1 MNRGLLLTLWISS
14 VTFFVLGLIFPI
26 MHTKN
31 QVMGIVLESKNIRL
45 YDSVLMFYHENE
57 YLLAFIIFFFT
68 ITLPIVKYICLFN
81 KIFTIFETSKNTS
94 KILALLDKWSM
105 LDVFLVALLLLNFKM
120 DSQIV
125 VMKMKVG
132 VAFLAFSVVTMI
144 IFSSLNSKNMID
156 GN

>member
-57 YLLAFIIFFFT
+57 YLLAFIILFFHNN
-68 ITLPIVKYICLFN
+68 ITNC
-81 KIFTIFETSKNTS
+81 
-94 KILALLDKWSM
+94 
-105 LDVFLVALLLLNFKM
+105 
-120 DSQIV
+120 
-125 VMKMKVG
+125 
-132 VAFLAFSVVTMI
+132 
-144 IFSSLNSKNMID
+144 
-156 GN
+156 